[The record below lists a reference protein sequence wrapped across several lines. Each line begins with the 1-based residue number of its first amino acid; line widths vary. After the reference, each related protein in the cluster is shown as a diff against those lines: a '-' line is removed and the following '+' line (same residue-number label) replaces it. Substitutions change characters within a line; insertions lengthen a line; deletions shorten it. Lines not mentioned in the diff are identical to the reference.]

1 MMRNWI
7 TSAVGCV
14 LVLLLIL
21 SGAGAVAGSA
31 SRVQAESDAG
41 VSDEE
46 YEIYSSIIKQFYVEA
61 ETKLIMIEE
70 RTFRYDF
77 AVDDDEPWREK
88 KKGVIIDD
96 SAADDYE
103 AKNGRQWLLNKN
115 SFKLPVKINL
125 ITDLDLKAIFHGNWG
140 ELQWINYYRRFPDS
154 RGFVMLSRI
163 GFNTEHTQALLYV
176 GSRCGRGCGDI
187 HFLLL
192 EKVNGAWV
200 IKKELRKKS
209 FG

>member
-1 MMRNWI
+1 MIRFSGWLVGVFLI
-7 TSAVGCV
+7 SIGLGSVAV
-14 LVLLLIL
+14 
-21 SGAGAVAGSA
+21 STPQSQSTPDEA
-31 SRVQAESDAG
+31 

-46 YEIYSSIIKQFYVEA
+46 YGIYSSVIKQFYVQPS
-61 ETKLIMIEE
+61 TKLVIVEE

-77 AVDDDEPWREK
+77 ANDNDEPWRDKWKDK
-88 KKGVIIDD
+88 KKGLALEQ

-103 AKNGRQWLLNKN
+103 AKNSQKWLLNKA
-115 SFKLPVKINL
+115 SFKLPVKTEL

-140 ELQWINYYRRFPDS
+140 ELQWINYYRRFPDA

-163 GFNTEHTQALLYV
+163 GFNTHHTQALLYF
-176 GSRCGRGCGDI
+176 GSRCGPGCGDL

-192 EKVNGAWV
+192 QKENGTWST
-200 IKKELRKKS
+200 KKELRKKE